1 MADKKITQRE
11 YFNGLIAY
19 LKGEETSFTVEDF
32 VEFINGRIE
41 VLDKKST
48 KTDSK
53 KNAEVEA
60 NIALVFE
67 ALSATNGNVTV
78 TELIKGA
85 SNEVAEW
92 SGQKVSAYLSK
103 LEKAG
108 KVVKTT
114 EKKVS
119 RFKVV
124 GE

>member
-1 MADKKITQRE
+1 MANKKITQRE

-108 KVVKTT
+108 KVVRTT